1 MTLDGLNVKVLN
13 LTHLRREIL
22 GYVNQEHVLFNHS
35 IRENMLLAKPAATD
49 QEIIEALKAAN
60 AWDFVI

>member
-1 MTLDGLNVKVLN
+1 VRVLN

-22 GYVNQEHVLFNHS
+22 GYVNQEPVLFNQS
-35 IRENMLLAKPAATD
+35 IRENMLLAKPEATD

-60 AWDFVI
+60 AWEFVS

>member
-1 MTLDGLNVKVLN
+1 MRVLN

-22 GYVNQEHVLFNHS
+22 GYVNQEPVLFNQS
-35 IRENMLLAKPAATD
+35 IRENMLLAKPEATD

-60 AWDFVI
+60 AWEFVS

>member
-1 MTLDGLNVKVLN
+1 MTLDGLDIKGLN

-22 GYVNQEHVLFNHS
+22 GYVNQEPVLFNQS
-35 IRENMLLAKPAATD
+35 IRENMLFAKPDATD

-60 AWDFVI
+60 AWDFVS